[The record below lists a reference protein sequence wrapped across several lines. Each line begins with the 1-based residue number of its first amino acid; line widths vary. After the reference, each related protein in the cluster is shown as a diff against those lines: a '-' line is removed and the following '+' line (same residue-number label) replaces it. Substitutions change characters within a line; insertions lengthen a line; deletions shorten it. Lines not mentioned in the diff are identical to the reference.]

1 MAKRPMTR
9 NQSSPTRAKMTENRA
24 TKTLKRVHSIGGRDL
39 GIPHH
44 RIAKV
49 KAVLG
54 EAGEGALEGD
64 SDDRCRL
71 NGSRIVGIMTVVKK
85 IQLLETLTLSK
96 PPYNPHL

>member
-1 MAKRPMTR
+1 MKRPMTR
-9 NQSSPTRAKMTENRA
+9 NQSSPTRA
-24 TKTLKRVHSIGGRDL
+24 TKILKRVHSIGGRDL
-39 GIPHH
+39 GNPHH

-54 EAGEGALEGD
+54 EAGEDALEGD